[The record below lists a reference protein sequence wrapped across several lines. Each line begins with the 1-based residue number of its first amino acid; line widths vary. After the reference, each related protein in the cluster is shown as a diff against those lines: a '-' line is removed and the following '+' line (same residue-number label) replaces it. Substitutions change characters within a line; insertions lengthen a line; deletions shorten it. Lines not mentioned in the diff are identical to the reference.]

1 MSLILVTTLFYEL
14 LFTGVCTLEI
24 CFVGYDFGN
33 EEATELKVDVQKDL
47 IVQNILNLYHLF
59 SQKRDFSRE
68 HFSENLEKLM
78 SW

>member
-1 MSLILVTTLFYEL
+1 M
-14 LFTGVCTLEI
+14 
-24 CFVGYDFGN
+24 
-33 EEATELKVDVQKDL
+33 QKDL
-47 IVQNILNLYHLF
+47 IALNILKLYHLF

>member
-1 MSLILVTTLFYEL
+1 M
-14 LFTGVCTLEI
+14 
-24 CFVGYDFGN
+24 
-33 EEATELKVDVQKDL
+33 QKDL
-47 IVQNILNLYHLF
+47 IVLNILKLYHLF

>member
-1 MSLILVTTLFYEL
+1 MNCCSLE
-14 LFTGVCTLEI
+14 CTLEI

-33 EEATELKVDVQKDL
+33 EEGTELKVDVQKDL
-47 IVQNILNLYHLF
+47 IVLNILNLYHLF
-59 SQKRDFSRE
+59 SQKRNFSSE